1 MLGHDQD
8 VEGGGFD
15 SAQSLIGG
23 IGPVNIHNRIL
34 SGAEITNLA
43 SGIVDIA
50 DAEIVAAYRFN
61 ASDQT
66 YLDVAAGNDLVRTGI
81 LDARDGPNQQ
91 VQVLEDGV
99 LRITGL
105 TVADIDAGALDIAV
119 SLGVVGAGSI
129 TLGDTTNVV
138 ISNGANG
145 TDAFTVTG
153 ETTTVNAALATLS
166 FDPGADA
173 NGAVTLSVSVSDLGN
188 SGAGGALTDNL
199 SIAINVA
206 AVNDAPVA
214 AADAFTGDED
224 NDITGNVL
232 NDNGSGVDADVDGD
246 TLTISATP
254 VTDVANGT
262 LVLNTNGTFTYT
274 PDANFNGT
282 DSFVYTLEDG
292 NGGTDTATVT
302 LTVNSVNDEPVAND
316 DAFAGD
322 EDNDI
327 TGDVLN
333 LRGGGGGEDTD
344 DDNDTLTISA
354 TPVTDVA
361 NGTLVLNTN
370 GTFTYTPDANF
381 NGTDSFV
388 YTLEDGNGGTDTAT
402 VTLTINA
409 VNDAPVAAADAF
421 NGDENTDI
429 TGNVLPTTGPALTL
443 MWMATHSQSHPP
455 WSQMSPTARWF

>member
-1 MLGHDQD
+1 M
-8 VEGGGFD
+8 
-15 SAQSLIGG
+15 
-23 IGPVNIHNRIL
+23 
-34 SGAEITNLA
+34 
-43 SGIVDIA
+43 
-50 DAEIVAAYRFN
+50 
-61 ASDQT
+61 
-66 YLDVAAGNDLVRTGI
+66 
-81 LDARDGPNQQ
+81 
-91 VQVLEDGV
+91 
-99 LRITGL
+99 
-105 TVADIDAGALDIAV
+105 
-119 SLGVVGAGSI
+119 
-129 TLGDTTNVV
+129 
-138 ISNGANG
+138 
-145 TDAFTVTG
+145 
-153 ETTTVNAALATLS
+153 
-166 FDPGADA
+166 
-173 NGAVTLSVSVSDLGN
+173 
-188 SGAGGALTDNL
+188 
-199 SIAINVA
+199 
-206 AVNDAPVA
+206 
-214 AADAFTGDED
+214 
-224 NDITGNVL
+224 
-232 NDNGSGVDADVDGD
+232 DGD